1 MEVLT
6 LLIAIIALVVA
17 LVAFAR
23 TGGVQDLRHQVQTLS
38 SSSDSM
44 RDRTADALERL
55 EQFVRGKERPKP
67 GGETGSSA
75 PDNR

>member
-1 MEVLT
+1 MEALT
-6 LLIAIIALVVA
+6 LIIAIIALVVA

-44 RDRTADALERL
+44 RDRTADALERI
-55 EQFVRGKERPKP
+55 EQFVRGKERPKS
-67 GGETGSSA
+67 GGQTGSST
-75 PDNR
+75 PDTR